1 VTQTLAP
8 DAEDTDR
15 APVPQRL
22 LLVLPS
28 TGEFDSRTYRIAT
41 AAIARG
47 HTVTVLARWKTG
59 LAKRE
64 IDPAGYEII
73 RVRTDPGEALPGRD
87 LARKLVRLRD
97 RDASAEPASGGP
109 APVPSE
115 PSVAPP
121 LAPPVVSG
129 PDEDAESGGGDD
141 DGQSLRTP
149 AGSAPGGIL
158 LRPIMRLAA
167 RIIRNW
173 AVLLAIRSH
182 SRHARDVAPSADLIH
197 GMAYMGISVAHAI
210 ADRESRRP
218 RVVYDARDI
227 YMNAANLARMRGPVR
242 WVIARAEKRWARRA
256 DRVIT
261 VNEPYAEVMAS
272 RFRVPKPLV
281 VLNCSYRFTPP
292 QPQERR
298 FHDHL
303 ALPPSQRIVLYQGG
317 FSLDRG
323 IEQLFEA
330 IRSIDDATLV
340 LMGYGLQE
348 ATYREQAASVELR
361 DRVRIMSAVP
371 PAELLSWVA
380 SADVVAMP
388 IQPTTLNHRLTTPN
402 KLFEA
407 MAAGVPVVASDLPGM
422 ATIVRET
429 GCGLLVDPTSPAAIA
444 GAIRPWLACQTM
456 RARSTCRAGAV
467 RDWASFS
474 IATRSASVNSRSR
487 SRRIGAPPAKDGSKI
502 EQLAG

>member
-1 VTQTLAP
+1 MTAETATDAAEAPIGTQ
-8 DAEDTDR
+8 
-15 APVPQRL
+15 PVPQRL

-47 HTVTVLARWKTG
+47 HTVTVLARWKAG
-59 LAKRE
+59 LPKRE

-73 RVRTDPGEALPGRD
+73 RIRTDPGEALPGRD
-87 LARKLVRLRD
+87 VARKVVRMGD
-97 RDASAEPASGGP
+97 RDGYDVGPGQSPDDEDDADDIAAPEGASGGP
-109 APVPSE
+109 TILV
-115 PSVAPP
+115 
-121 LAPPVVSG
+121 G
-129 PDEDAESGGGDD
+129 DAGRRGAAT
-141 DGQSLRTP
+141 RP
-149 AGSAPGGIL
+149 ARPPGGLL
-158 LRPIMRLAA
+158 LRPIRRLAG
-167 RIIRNW
+167 RMIRQW
-173 AVLLAIRSH
+173 AILLTIRSH
-182 SRHARDVAPSADLIH
+182 SRHAREVAPPADLIH
-197 GMAYMGISVAHAI
+197 GMAYMGIPVAHAI
-210 ADRESRRP
+210 ADRQPRRP
-218 RVVYDARDI
+218 RVIYDARDI
-227 YMNAANLARMRGPVR
+227 YMDAANLARMRGPVR

-256 DRVIT
+256 DRVVT

-272 RFRVPKPLV
+272 RFGVPKPLV

-292 QPQERR
+292 EPPERR

-303 ALPPSQRIVLYQGG
+303 GLPPSTRVVLYQGG

-330 IRSIDDATLV
+330 IRSIEDATLV

-348 ATYREQAASVELR
+348 AAYREQAASLELR
-361 DRVRIMSAVP
+361 DRVRIMPAVP

-422 ATIVRET
+422 APIVRET
-429 GCGLLVDPTSPAAIA
+429 GVGLVVDPTDPGAIA
-444 GAIRPWLACQTM
+444 AACREILDALPEERAARRRRALDAAHATYNWERQVDVLFREYGRLTGRPW
-456 RARSTCRAGAV
+456 
-467 RDWASFS
+467 
-474 IATRSASVNSRSR
+474 
-487 SRRIGAPPAKDGSKI
+487 
-502 EQLAG
+502 

>member
-1 VTQTLAP
+1 MTETSAP
-8 DAEDTDR
+8 AVPESDI

-47 HTVTVLARWKTG
+47 HTVTVLARWKAG
-59 LAKRE
+59 VEERE

-87 LARKLVRLRD
+87 FARKVVRLSD
-97 RDASAEPASGGP
+97 RASPVAPDPARPTRP
-109 APVPSE
+109 APLP
-115 PSVAPP
+115 PAP
-121 LAPPVVSG
+121 G
-129 PDEDAESGGGDD
+129 PDADEESGGVDD
-141 DGQSLRTP
+141 EDEQAAP
-149 AGSAPGGIL
+149 APGGSAPGGIV
-158 LRPIMRLAA
+158 LRPIRRLAA
-167 RIIRNW
+167 RVIRSW
-173 AVLLAIRSH
+173 AILLTIRSH

-197 GMAYMGISVAHAI
+197 GMAYMGIPVAHAI
-210 ADRESRRP
+210 ADRESPRP

-261 VNEPYAEVMAS
+261 VNEPYAEVMAP
-272 RFRVPKPLV
+272 RFGVPKPLV
-281 VLNCSYRFTPP
+281 VMNCSYRFTPP
-292 QPQERR
+292 EPQERR
-298 FHDHL
+298 FHEQL
-303 ALPPSQRIVLYQGG
+303 ALPPAHRVVLYQGG

-422 ATIVRET
+422 APIVRET
-429 GCGLLVDPTSPAAIA
+429 GAGLVVDPTDPAAIA
-444 GAIRPWLACQTM
+444 AACRQILDASSQERAAWRRRALDAAHQTYNWERQVEILFAEYGRLTGRPW
-456 RARSTCRAGAV
+456 
-467 RDWASFS
+467 
-474 IATRSASVNSRSR
+474 
-487 SRRIGAPPAKDGSKI
+487 
-502 EQLAG
+502 

>member
-1 VTQTLAP
+1 MTDSSPAS
-8 DAEDTDR
+8 ARDTSV

-41 AAIARG
+41 AAVARG
-47 HTVTVLARWKTG
+47 HAVTVLARWKAG
-59 LAKRE
+59 VAERE

-73 RVRTDPGEALPGRD
+73 RIRIDPGEALPGRD
-87 LARKLVRLRD
+87 FARKVVRLGERD
-97 RDASAEPASGGP
+97 SSAAPAVVRSAPTDAAPRPSASVRTHPA
-109 APVPSE
+109 E
-115 PSVAPP
+115 
-121 LAPPVVSG
+121 
-129 PDEDAESGGGDD
+129 GDD
-141 DGQSLRTP
+141 DEEEQP
-149 AGSAPGGIL
+149 AASPPALAPGGVL
-158 LRPIMRLAA
+158 LRPIRRLAA
-167 RIIRNW
+167 RVIRHW
-173 AVLLAIRSH
+173 AILLTIRSQ
-182 SRHARDVAPSADLIH
+182 SRRARKVAPSADLIH
-197 GMAYMGISVAHAI
+197 GMAYMGIPVAHAI

-272 RFRVPKPLV
+272 RFVVPKPLV

-292 QPQERR
+292 EPQERR
-298 FHDHL
+298 FHEHL
-303 ALPPSQRIVLYQGG
+303 ELPASQRVVLYQGG

-330 IRSIDDATLV
+330 IREIDDATLV

-348 ATYREQAASVELR
+348 AAYREQAASVELR
-361 DRVRIMSAVP
+361 DRVRIMAAVP

-422 ATIVRET
+422 APIVRDT
-429 GCGLLVDPTSPAAIA
+429 GAGLVVDPTDPAAIA
-444 GAIRPWLACQTM
+444 AACRQILDASPEERAAWRRRALDAAHRTYNWERQVEILFAEYSRLTGRPW
-456 RARSTCRAGAV
+456 
-467 RDWASFS
+467 
-474 IATRSASVNSRSR
+474 
-487 SRRIGAPPAKDGSKI
+487 
-502 EQLAG
+502 